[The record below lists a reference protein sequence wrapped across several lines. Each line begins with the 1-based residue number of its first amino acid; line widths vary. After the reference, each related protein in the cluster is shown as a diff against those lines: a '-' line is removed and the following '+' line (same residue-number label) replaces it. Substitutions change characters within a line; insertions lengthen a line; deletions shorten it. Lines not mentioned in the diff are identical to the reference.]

1 MSLLQYERTPKI
13 RLNAMRHRMQKRSPL
28 DLIHALGPYLLIE
41 LLLPGG
47 SLIAGVLYL
56 VRNRKCSST

>member
-1 MSLLQYERTPKI
+1 
-13 RLNAMRHRMQKRSPL
+13 MQKRSPL

-47 SLIAGVLYL
+47 SLIAGLLYL